1 MSPMEWFRITLSPD
15 QTLSSEH
22 IDDVCCMLMEAGAA
36 GTTIEADGKISCF
49 VSGDTA
55 EADRLASI
63 ARANHCTVTNQEQ
76 VKEENWNQQCS
87 EVWQPVDTG
96 ILKVVPVESLDD
108 SVATEAAT
116 IKIIPGQ
123 GFGTGNHPTTRMIL
137 ETLGKRAPTLSQRDL
152 SIFDLG
158 TGSGILA
165 IAAAKLFNRAVEAVD
180 NDPYAITNANDNVAL
195 NRLSHLIKPSTTPI
209 ETLTTPY
216 NLILANLYGEVLV
229 QLAPEVTRLAL
240 PGCIAIM
247 SGITELVRDSVAD
260 TYTDSYGWTIE
271 EEHSDSGWHCIVLTK
286 R

>member
-1 MSPMEWFRITLSPD
+1 MNLPCQTTL
-15 QTLSSEH
+15 
-22 IDDVCCMLMEAGAA
+22 MRAKA
-36 GTTIEADGKISCF
+36 F
-49 VSGDTA
+49 VS
-55 EADRLASI
+55 ERLT
-63 ARANHCTVTNQEQ
+63 RKRREDCCRRLYTLL
-76 VKEENWNQQCS
+76 
-87 EVWQPVDTG
+87 EVFTHG
-96 ILKVVPVESLDD
+96 AL
-108 SVATEAAT
+108 
-116 IKIIPGQ
+116 
-123 GFGTGNHPTTRMIL
+123 
-137 ETLGKRAPTLSQRDL
+137 
-152 SIFDLG
+152 
-158 TGSGILA
+158 LA

-260 TYTDSYGWTIE
+260 TYTENHGWTIE
-271 EEHSDSGWHCIVLTK
+271 EEQSDSGWHCIVLTK